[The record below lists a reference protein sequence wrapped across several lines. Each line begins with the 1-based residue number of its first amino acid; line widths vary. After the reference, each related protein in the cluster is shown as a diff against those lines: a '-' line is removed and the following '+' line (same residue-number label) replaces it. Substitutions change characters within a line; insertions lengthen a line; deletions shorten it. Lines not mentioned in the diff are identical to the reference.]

1 MNKTR
6 KNGERKFL
14 NIVSNYKTLLKKSLK
29 NSYLIKENMF
39 TNIYINP
46 N

>member
-6 KNGERKFL
+6 KNGKIKFL
-14 NIVSNYKTLLKKSLK
+14 NIASNYKKLLTKSLK

>member
-1 MNKTR
+1 MNITR

-14 NIVSNYKTLLKKSLK
+14 NIASNYKTLLKKSLK